1 MAGKEGEPPGRDD
14 DEEAERNRDPGIDA
28 DIEKIDEQGATAFDF
43 ITNALDRLERE
54 LTEEVFAEWSAFAGF
69 CADELEIEG
78 MKLLKAIVPPAAE
91 YVGDLEERAARL
103 EIEADEETVRENRA
117 ILSEVWP
124 RYMHGASWRG
134 K

>member
-1 MAGKEGEPPGRDD
+1 
-14 DEEAERNRDPGIDA
+14 
-28 DIEKIDEQGATAFDF
+28 
-43 ITNALDRLERE
+43 
-54 LTEEVFAEWSAFAGF
+54 
-69 CADELEIEG
+69 

-134 K
+134 SEPPWVLGGDDSHTPEGWHG